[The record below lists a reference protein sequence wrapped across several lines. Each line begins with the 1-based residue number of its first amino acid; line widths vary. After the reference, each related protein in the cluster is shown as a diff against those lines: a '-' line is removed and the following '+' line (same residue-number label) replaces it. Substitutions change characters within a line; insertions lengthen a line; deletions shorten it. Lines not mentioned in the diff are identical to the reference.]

1 MRQDDITNYTN
12 DKAILEMH
20 DFTNESADG
29 DSTGYMAAQV
39 EIAERIH
46 CALRI
51 ARWAKTYRGVELDRH
66 DIETFKK
73 MLDDI

>member
-29 DSTGYMAAQV
+29 DSAGYMACLLYTSPSP
-39 EIAERIH
+39 R
-46 CALRI
+46 
-51 ARWAKTYRGVELDRH
+51 D
-66 DIETFKK
+66 
-73 MLDDI
+73 

>member
-1 MRQDDITNYTN
+1 MRQDDITNYTH

-20 DFTNESADG
+20 DFTNESANA
-29 DSTGYMAAQV
+29 GYIAAQV